1 MQGYVERNLEEV
13 DREELHEILEA
24 ECGLHVRN
32 QLRRSIQKYISEFE
46 PSGRHFVALYSDE
59 TPRAVLAVDRVNSE
73 RAVLKWIF
81 VAESDRKKGLG
92 SSLVDRAI
100 GFAEDAGY
108 DRLVLGTMTQM
119 ESAHRLYEKKEFVY
133 KEQVKFWRR
142 PLMIY
147 ERSLRQNGGRTR
159 RAPGG
164 AEIHPDE

>member
-1 MQGYVERNLEEV
+1 MRPPNNPVLESP
-13 DREELHEILEA
+13 
-24 ECGLHVRN
+24 
-32 QLRRSIQKYISEFE
+32 RSDLLAI
-46 PSGRHFVALYSDE
+46 RHFVALYRDE
-59 TPRAVLAVDRVNSE
+59 TPRVVLAVDRVNSE
-73 RAVLKWIF
+73 RAVLKWRF
-81 VAESDRKKGLG
+81 VAESDRRKGLG
-92 SSLVDRAI
+92 SSLVDRTI
-100 GFAEDAGY
+100 GFAEGAGY

-164 AEIHPDE
+164 AEIHPDEQGSQ